1 MYWFLPGVLK
11 YCLCPHVLMPERRFQ
26 VDHVF
31 QKSTLRR
38 NPVGSVRFQ
47 KCVLWGLDDESLGPG
62 LRHGR

>member
-1 MYWFLPGVLK
+1 
-11 YCLCPHVLMPERRFQ
+11 MPERRFQ